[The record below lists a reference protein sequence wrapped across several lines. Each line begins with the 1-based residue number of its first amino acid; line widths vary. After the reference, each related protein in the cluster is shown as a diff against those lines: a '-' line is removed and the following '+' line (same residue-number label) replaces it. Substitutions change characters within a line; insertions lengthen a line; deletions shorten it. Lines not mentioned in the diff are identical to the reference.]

1 MAALP
6 YRSAIEDS
14 TFSPEIKAKVA
25 AWHVRGAELIA
36 QLDAL
41 LSRRQGVDVNFERA
55 DTRLAE
61 ARAILAALRAAL
73 DEVVDFRDPLG
84 ASVRYAQA
92 KLRPSAAAEAVRDL
106 KETEIAAIRA
116 LKYNPPTNVRSVVCC
131 ACSLLRLASSQRTEP
146 SDSASPLLATWEE
159 AQALLA
165 SPELRPALR
174 SFDPHRLHSGT
185 GPAVAAAVRNA
196 LATLPRASST
206 RQASVRAAAHGHMAM
221 RMAAGS
227 ATTVLQLTSL
237 QAAVRSGG
245 AAIGALFLWCARV
258 LSESQALKEAE
269 TLEQAQQAEENGLA
283 DALAR
288 AKKHLD
294 AFEEQLRR
302 QREGPCDGHVCE

>member
-1 MAALP
+1 MATV

-116 LKYNPPTNVRSVVCC
+116 LKYNPPTNVRTVVCC
-131 ACSLLRLASSQRTEP
+131 A
-146 SDSASPLLATWEE
+146 WEE

-174 SFDPHRLHSGT
+174 SFDPHHLHSGT
-185 GPAVAAAVRNA
+185 GPVVAAAVRNA
-196 LATLPRASST
+196 LAMLPRASST

-221 RMAAGS
+221 AAGS
-227 ATTVLQLTSL
+227 APTVLQLTSL

-283 DALAR
+283 KALAR
-288 AKKHLD
+288 AKQHLD
-294 AFEEQLRR
+294 AFEERLGR
-302 QREGPCDGHVCE
+302 QREGPFD

>member
-1 MAALP
+1 MAAFP

-116 LKYNPPTNVRSVVCC
+116 LKYNPPTNVRTVVCC
-131 ACSLLRLASSQRTEP
+131 ACSLLRLASNQRTVP
-146 SDSASPLLATWEE
+146 TDSDSPLLATWEE

-174 SFDPHRLHSGT
+174 SFDPHHLHSGT
-185 GPAVAAAVRNA
+185 GPVVAAAVRNA
-196 LATLPRASST
+196 LAMLPRASST

-221 RMAAGS
+221 AAGS
-227 ATTVLQLTSL
+227 APTVLQLTSL

-283 DALAR
+283 KALAR
-288 AKKHLD
+288 AKQHLD
-294 AFEEQLRR
+294 AFEERLGR
-302 QREGPCDGHVCE
+302 QREGPFD